1 LDIAA
6 YIKELI
12 LTNECV
18 ILPQFGGF
26 ISKYR
31 PAKID
36 PGEKILAP
44 PSKEIEFH
52 SELKK
57 DNGILVNYVARK
69 NKTFNTRARRVVND
83 FVNEI
88 NARLDNGEKVIFEG
102 IGTFIKDIN
111 NDEILFY
118 SYSDENYLIDSYG
131 LMNLELN
138 ELGKSGNIEDSV
150 IRTPPIKIIS
160 RKQTGF
166 WVAGSVIILTLLLI
180 LMIPLT
186 DSNYLYNLN
195 FGFLF
200 AGKSDN
206 HRNKEN
212 EKIVFGKRRII
223 KQDTVKDIEKIIDNA
238 TKKEV
243 ALFYNEPEKKYDENI
258 ISGTNK
264 YYLVA
269 GSFKKLDNAQKLKTD
284 LLNDGYDPQILKTKN
299 GYYRVTLSSFNNRNI
314 AIRELERIR
323 KDLNRTV
330 WILSI

>member
-1 LDIAA
+1 MDIAA

-36 PGEKILAP
+36 PGGKILIP

-52 SELKK
+52 KELKK
-57 DNGILVNYVARK
+57 DNGLLVKYIAQK
-69 NKTFNTRARRVVND
+69 KKTFNTRARRLIED

-88 NARLDNGEKVIFEG
+88 NTKLDNGEKVIFEG
-102 IGTFIKDIN
+102 LGTFVKDLKN
-111 NDEILFY
+111 NEIVFN
-118 SYSDENYLIDSYG
+118 SFRDENYLIDSYG

-138 ELGKSGNIEDSV
+138 ELEKSGNLVDSG
-150 IRTPPIKIIS
+150 IRIPQVKIIN

-166 WVAGSVIILTLLLI
+166 WVAASVIILILLMILI
-180 LMIPLT
+180 IPLT
-186 DSNYLYNLN
+186 DSNYLNNLN
-195 FGFLF
+195 FSFLF
-200 AGKSDN
+200 AGRSDSLGN
-206 HRNKEN
+206 RES
-212 EKIVFGKRRII
+212 EKIVFGRRII
-223 KQDTVKDIEKIIDNA
+223 VKQDSVKDIEKIIDNA
-238 TKKEV
+238 NKKEV
-243 ALFYNEPEKKYDENI
+243 ALFYSEPEEKHDKDI
-258 ISGTNK
+258 IRQAGK

-269 GSFKKLDNAQKLKTD
+269 GSFKRLDNAQKLKMD
-284 LLNDGYDPQILKTKN
+284 LLNSGYNPQILQTKN
-299 GYYRVTLSSFNNRNI
+299 GYYRVTLSSFDNRTI

-323 KDLNRTV
+323 KVLNHTV

>member
-6 YIKELI
+6 HIKELI

-26 ISKYR
+26 ITKYR

-36 PGEKILAP
+36 PGKKILAP

-52 SELKK
+52 RELKR
-57 DNGILVNYVARK
+57 DNGLLVNYIARK
-69 NKTFNTRARRVVND
+69 NKTFNTRARRLVED

-88 NARLDNGEKVIFEG
+88 NGRLDSGEKVVFEG
-102 IGTFIKDIN
+102 LGTFVKDIN
-111 NDEILFY
+111 SGEVLFY
-118 SYSDENYLIDSYG
+118 SFSDENYLIDSYG
-131 LMNLELN
+131 LMNLELDDL
-138 ELGKSGNIEDSV
+138 EKTGTIDDSG
-150 IRTPPIKIIS
+150 IRTPPVKIIN

-166 WVAGSVIILTLLLI
+166 WIAASVIIIILLLI
-180 LMIPLT
+180 LMVPLT

-195 FGFLF
+195 FGFLV
-200 AGKSDN
+200 AGKSDSL
-206 HRNKEN
+206 RNKEN
-212 EKIVFGKRRII
+212 EKIVFGKRKIV
-223 KQDTVKDIEKIIDNA
+223 KQDSVKNLEQIIDNA

-243 ALFYNEPEKKYDENI
+243 ALFYSEPEKKYDEDI
-258 ISGTNK
+258 ISQTNK

-269 GSFKKLDNAQKLKTD
+269 GSFKRLDNARKLKTD
-284 LLNDGYDPQILKTKN
+284 LLNHGYNPQILQTKN
-299 GYYRVTLSSFNNRNI
+299 GYYRVTLSSFDNRNI